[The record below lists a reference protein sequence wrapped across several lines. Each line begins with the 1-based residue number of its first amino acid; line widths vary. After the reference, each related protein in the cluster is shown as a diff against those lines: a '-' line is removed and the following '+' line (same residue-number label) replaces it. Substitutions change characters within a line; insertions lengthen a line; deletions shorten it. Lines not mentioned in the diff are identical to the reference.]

1 MTNINMP
8 RHRQRAFLMLFR
20 RTMELLKPD
29 AIYDLDKD
37 RQWKFYYTVAMD
49 RSKDR
54 PEQKPS

>member
-1 MTNINMP
+1 
-8 RHRQRAFLMLFR
+8 MLFR